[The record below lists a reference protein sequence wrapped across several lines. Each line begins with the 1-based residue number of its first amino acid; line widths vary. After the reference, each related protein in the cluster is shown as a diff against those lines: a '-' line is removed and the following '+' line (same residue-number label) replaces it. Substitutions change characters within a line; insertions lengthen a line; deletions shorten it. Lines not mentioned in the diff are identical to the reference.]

1 MSDGS
6 KPTRREKIA
15 NDLRSQ
21 IREGK
26 LPPGA
31 AVPGE
36 NAIAKEY
43 GVSQPTARAAL
54 AILRGEGLIRVER
67 GKGAYVRDF
76 KPILRDATTRL
87 SVEQWGS
94 GHAIWS
100 ADLQLRPLSIVSV
113 DVTAG
118 AASPDVAALLG
129 TARVVVRDRVYA
141 VDGRIVQA
149 AVSYLPADL
158 VKGSPIERPDTGPG
172 GTYARL
178 RELGFE
184 PAKFVEQVRIRMPQ
198 PEERKRLKLDV
209 GQPIAAIRRTAAT
222 ETGRVVEVNDMVLV
236 GEAYVLQWSFTS

>member
-1 MSDGS
+1 MSEAA
-6 KPTRREKIA
+6 KPPKREQIA
-15 NDLRSQ
+15 DDLRAK
-21 IREGK
+21 IRSGE

-31 AVPGE
+31 AIPGE
-36 NAIAKEY
+36 NAISTQY
-43 GVSQPTARAAL
+43 DVSQPTARAAL

-87 SVEQWGS
+87 SAEQWGA
-94 GHAIWS
+94 GHAIWN
-100 ADLQLRPLSIVSV
+100 ADLQLRPMSIVSIE
-113 DVTAG
+113 VTKG
-118 AASPDVAALLG
+118 AAAPDVAALLG
-129 TARVVVRDRVYA
+129 TARVIVRDRVYA
-141 VDGRIVQA
+141 VEGRIVQA

-158 VKGSPIERPDTGPG
+158 VKDTPIELPDTGAG

-178 RELGFE
+178 RDIGHE

-222 ETGRVVEVNDMVLV
+222 ATGRVVEVNDMILV